1 LEAALIEKSAET
13 REEENWRGKE
23 EGERPICPEL
33 QNTTCFARKAYAKF
47 TKEQLEEN
55 QTEKNL
61 RDPVRTVEQVF
72 SPLDEKLE
80 LQPGSLT
87 PLQQSHLEHFA
98 TVVSFERAA
107 KFLMQHHGVCVS
119 GSTSR
124 RQTEAI
130 GACAEVVQNKEAK
143 ARVTAR

>member
-1 LEAALIEKSAET
+1 M
-13 REEENWRGKE
+13 
-23 EGERPICPEL
+23 
-33 QNTTCFARKAYAKF
+33 
-47 TKEQLEEN
+47 
-55 QTEKNL
+55 
-61 RDPVRTVEQVF
+61 EQVF

-87 PLQQSHLEHFA
+87 PSQQSHLAHFA

-119 GSTSR
+119 ASTSR

-143 ARVTAR
+143 AVLQQGSFSSEKDVISEKIGKKVISSDGSYISL